1 MRKAAFLVF
10 FVKAS
15 STTIGRID
23 SGTTADDYDIHVPLS
38 ATPLGVNVGHA
49 LEILSFRKDG
59 IGELPWV
66 ARRGWL
72 AVGDTLVA
80 LQGQNM
86 SEVGA
91 Q

>member
-1 MRKAAFLVF
+1 MRQAVFLVF
-10 FVKAS
+10 FVEAS
-15 STTIGRID
+15 STTGRVD
-23 SGTTADDYDIHVPLS
+23 TGTTADDYDIHVPLS
-38 ATPLGVNVGHA
+38 ATPLGVNVGQA
-49 LEILSFRKDG
+49 LEILSFRKDS

-80 LQGQNM
+80 LEGQNV